1 MRILANDGIDDAG
14 KKILEQAGHT
24 VDTDKIPQEELP
36 ARLPSYDGLVVRS
49 ATKVRKDLLDACPQL
64 RFVARAGVGMDNI
77 DVDYA
82 RSRGVLVL
90 NTPSASSI
98 AVAELVFAHML
109 SLCRFLHR
117 AHREMP
123 LRGAS
128 DFNQLKSSYAAGT
141 ELFGK
146 TLGLVGFGRIG
157 QEVAR
162 IAHGFRMKIL
172 VHDVLFQKEPSLALK
187 AEEQHQVHTV
197 GMEELLQH
205 SHYLSLHVPGL
216 DQALIGE
223 RELNLL
229 PPGACIINASRGG
242 LIDEEAL
249 IQAIHR
255 GHIRYAG
262 LDVFENEP
270 QVRADL
276 LTHPQISTTPH
287 TGASTL
293 EAQERI
299 GLEMAQRIL
308 EHFPMG

>member
-197 GMEELLQH
+197 GMEELLKH

-216 DQALIGE
+216 AQALIGE

-255 GHIRYAG
+255 GHLRYAG

>member
-1 MRILANDGIDDAG
+1 MKILANDGIDEAG

-24 VDTDKIPQEELP
+24 VDTTKIPQAEL
-36 ARLPSYDGLVVRS
+36 AEKLPSYDGLVVRS
-49 ATKVRKDLLDACPQL
+49 ATKVRADLLDACPQL

-123 LRGAS
+123 LNGGK
-128 DFNQLKSSYAAGT
+128 DFNQLKASYASGT

-172 VHDVLFQKEPSLALK
+172 VHDVLFQNEPQLGQK
-187 AEEQHQVHTV
+187 AAAEHQVHTV
-197 GMEELLQH
+197 ELDNLLQQ
-205 SHYLSLHVPGL
+205 SNYLSLHVPGL
-216 DQALIGE
+216 AHPLIGE
-223 RELNLL
+223 RELNLM
-229 PPGACIINASRGG
+229 PQGACLINASRGG
-242 LIDEEAL
+242 LVDEFAL
-249 IQAIHR
+249 LQAINR

-270 QVRADL
+270 EVSPEI

-299 GLEMAQRIL
+299 GLEMAHRIL

>member
-216 DQALIGE
+216 AQALIGE

>member
-49 ATKVRKDLLDACPQL
+49 ATKVRKGLLDACPQL